1 MLYRVHLAVGVN
13 RTCNFVS
20 DMHWLHWQV
29 TTTTTI
35 FIWWLSNAHEKKSNN
50 SIYSIQLDT
59 RFSATNNSKPWR
71 TVISYIQPCRLDVPT
86 FKYMMFYFNISVG
99 VDLHISIG
107 HISTILC
114 RCFIVK
120 TLVIIKHERVQDW
133 SICVYFGFSSNIS
146 MCYQ

>member
-1 MLYRVHLAVGVN
+1 MQSVHIANKIASSIHTHSEVYSIQHYVINFITALLYDYCIPCVFILFTKQKA
-13 RTCNFVS
+13 
-20 DMHWLHWQV
+20 
-29 TTTTTI
+29 TT
-35 FIWWLSNAHEKKSNN
+35 SNAHEKKSNN

-71 TVISYIQPCRLDVPT
+71 TVISYIQPFRLDVPT

-120 TLVIIKHERVQDW
+120 TLVIIKMLLLVTH
-133 SICVYFGFSSNIS
+133 
-146 MCYQ
+146 